1 MKEYKLTFEMVPEE
15 CWRGSLYHT
24 LPAQTWDKVRRAA
37 YARAGYRCCICG
49 EKGRLEAHE
58 KWSYDEQKALQK
70 LEDVIAL
77 CHRCHEVKHVSRSYA
92 VGRGKDVEEWFMKV
106 NGCSQA
112 EYHEALGNANEVY
125 IKRNKIEGW
134 TTDFSWL
141 ARLK

>member
-15 CWRGSLYHT
+15 CWRGSLYHM
-24 LPAQTWDKVRRAA
+24 LPTQTWDKVRRAA

-58 KWSYDEQKALQK
+58 KWSYDEKRALQK

-112 EYHEALGNANEVY
+112 EYHEALGNANEEY